1 MRFAKGLVL
10 VTVSMLG
17 LALANVRAADRTQKR
32 DLLKSKGHYVLVLPD
47 GFDAK
52 KTYEVMLALHGS
64 GDTADNFARCW
75 TSWMGKRDMIL
86 AVPEGIDN
94 RMWQDGDLERITETL
109 EDVLKNFPGDAKRV
123 LLTGHSAGCFMG
135 FQLIAL
141 KPDLFSGFG
150 GTAAGLILERRG
162 LKEKDYEA
170 AAAKVSVYYG
180 VGKKDPNHQLYASTI
195 EVLNKC
201 KFNFTAEDPDGV
213 GHTITNEMVK
223 NMLAFW
229 DSTADRVGQ
238 QRLVEAR
245 KLLDSKSWS
254 AAEKALND
262 MSSGR
267 GASATEAK
275 TLLENLRNDLN
286 AKLVAAKALPGPD
299 AIVALKKVQ
308 AEFPGTSIAEEAGK
322 AAETIAKD
330 PKTAEIA
337 AQRKSDAWLAEA
349 QAAFQKATDLEKA
362 QKFGP
367 AMDQYAFVA
376 KTYHNTPLKK
386 QSEDALVRLKAD
398 NKVTGA
404 VNQAEAERALKRAEM
419 MLKNQMVV
427 EAKALYEEIAT
438 KYSGTEI
445 GNQAKEKAAS
455 LR

>member
-10 VTVSMLG
+10 VTVLLG
-17 LALANVRAADRTQKR
+17 LALSKVRAADRTQKR
-32 DLLKSKGHYVLVLPD
+32 DLPKSKGHYVLVLPE
-47 GFDAK
+47 GYDAK

-109 EDVLKNFPGDAKRV
+109 EDVLKNYPGDAKRV

-180 VGKKDPNHQLYASTI
+180 VGKTDPNHQLFKPTVDI
-195 EVLNKC
+195 LEKC
-201 KFNFTAEDPDGV
+201 KFNYKAEDPDGV
-213 GHTITNEMVK
+213 GHTITDAEVK

-238 QRLVEAR
+238 QRLVEAK
-245 KLLDSKSWS
+245 KLLDAKSWA
-254 AAEKALND
+254 AAEKALNE

-267 GASATEAK
+267 GASAAEAK
-275 TLLENLRNDLN
+275 TLLENLRKDLG
-286 AKLVAAKALPGPD
+286 AKLDAAKALPGPD
-299 AIVALKKVQ
+299 AIAALKKFQ
-308 AEFPGTSIAEEAGK
+308 TEYPGTSVADEAGK
-322 AAETIAKD
+322 AAEDIEKD
-330 PKTAEIA
+330 PKTAEVA
-337 AQRKSDAWLAEA
+337 AQRKADAWLAEA
-349 QAAFQKATDLEKA
+349 QGAFQKAADLEKA

-376 KTYHNTPLKK
+376 KTYYNTPLKK
-386 QSEDALVRLKAD
+386 QSENALARLKAD

-404 VNQAEAERALKRAEM
+404 VAQAEAERAFKRAEM

-427 EAKALYEEIAT
+427 EAKALYEEIAS